1 MLLAAGMDGPS
12 SSTSSD
18 ETPESSEV
26 DAFSLDPPL
35 ALRALLR
42 ASPSAAA
49 NHNRLR
55 TMMKRLGLIDVRD
68 LYRRRPTKKGST
80 SSSTSSTSS
89 SSTSSGTL
97 SAYAVAAWIEDGT
110 LPSGGKDPYYRLN
123 SAASR
128 KNMYSTLVMLSDAS
142 KCCGAFAATVPGDAR
157 DAFRARLKELADEVA
172 SGVRRNQLSERE
184 AKTILPWECIAEKYA
199 AGRDD
204 LAEADDR
211 LLVDFW
217 LMDPMEFPPKR
228 LDVGACRVVRSVSRT
243 LGRPHVPKEAAEPGW
258 ARQDFLLVRE
268 AGRGPS
274 PTPAFS
280 ELHLRS
286 YKTSK
291 TYSEFVQVLPQAL
304 TDAIVANL
312 NAESRGSARGPAR
325 LWRPYLFQTRKGTP
339 GPMTENALGQ
349 QLRTAMGRLT
359 GVPIGASNLRKA
371 FISHL
376 LNVPDLSRERLAEVA
391 RRMMHSEDT
400 QRDYRRVDIRAS
412 LAALVTRKYLDA
424 GKTPACLSPS
434 AAKKAPGVDPLGGSD
449 EHGAQSGGSSGVSSG
464 GSSGVP
470 SGMGCA
476 SSCASRLADRRAG
489 VLALLMFALD
499 VAGLGGLVA
508 LV

>member
-1 MLLAAGMDGPS
+1 
-12 SSTSSD
+12 
-18 ETPESSEV
+18 
-26 DAFSLDPPL
+26 
-35 ALRALLR
+35 
-42 ASPSAAA
+42 
-49 NHNRLR
+49 
-55 TMMKRLGLIDVRD
+55 
-68 LYRRRPTKKGST
+68 LY
-80 SSSTSSTSS
+80 
-89 SSTSSGTL
+89 
-97 SAYAVAAWIEDGT
+97 AYAVAAWIEDGT

-243 LGRPHVPKEAAEPGW
+243 LGRPPVPKEAAEPGW

-412 LAALVTRKYLDA
+412 LAALVTRKDLDA

-449 EHGAQSGGSSGVSSG
+449 ENGAQSGGSSGVSSG

-470 SGMGCA
+470 SGVGCA
-476 SSCASRLADRRAG
+476 SSCASERLADRRAG